1 MPLLCYHSNLWEGKF
16 LIPKWHINSELLLT
30 KLFWKSKEF
39 DAYSTFFLFVMTIR
53 KLNFEI
59 SEN

>member
-16 LIPKWHINSELLLT
+16 LIPLWHINSEPLLT

-39 DAYSTFFLFVMTIR
+39 DAYSIFFLRYDDSKIKF
-53 KLNFEI
+53 
-59 SEN
+59 